1 MKVTLSKRAYFEICD
16 ALSFLSRVS
25 LEASQKLY
33 EEIYSKLDSL
43 KDFPF
48 AYPIISNELL
58 SALEIRK
65 MNVSNGRYGV
75 LYSARN
81 EEIAN
86 KIIEIENDG
95 NPYTFVP
102 RFIFKRK
109 ALIEIPIEEAEEIQF
124 ATVKQRREYML
135 KHNKGIYKA

>member
-33 EEIYSKLDSL
+33 EEIYSKLNSL

-65 MNVSNGRYGV
+65 MNVSNGIYGV

-81 EEIAN
+81 DEI
-86 KIIEIENDG
+86 
-95 NPYTFVP
+95 YVY
-102 RFIFKRK
+102 RFLDLRKKNNINEDDFKK
-109 ALIEIPIEEAEEIQF
+109 L
-124 ATVKQRREYML
+124 
-135 KHNKGIYKA
+135 